1 MTPNTVAFDQERES
15 SPGPPCYNGH
25 GLDSP
30 DAKVRHGGRERRD
43 GQGGGRRGRRVRD
56 DLLTHTV
63 SLAALERLTVHLLA
77 LHLAGAED
85 PKRAAVLLKKSFG
98 GEAPDAADAKA
109 QELVEA
115 ACRAAGI

>member
-1 MTPNTVAFDQERES
+1 MAEEKQEVAKEAAVAVV
-15 SPGPPCYNGH
+15 G
-25 GLDSP
+25 
-30 DAKVRHGGRERRD
+30 
-43 GQGGGRRGRRVRD
+43 VRD

-115 ACRAAGI
+115 ACRAAGL